1 MAYFIFMKGKATDNH
16 PQTVNQDPKEV
27 LSRIGKKMA
36 GLRKKLGYTNSDSFA
51 YDKGINRAQYGKY
64 EAGSQDM
71 RISTLVKVANKLG
84 LTIEDFFAQK
94 LKK

>member
-1 MAYFIFMKGKATDNH
+1 MKGKATDNH